1 MWVVSTRVAGVD
13 EVPATAAVAVEE
25 MVPAETATPAGA
37 LVSAG
42 TLCSAMYLLMSN
54 FEPWSSVG

>member
-13 EVPATAAVAVEE
+13 EVPAPAAVAVEE
-25 MVPAETATPAGA
+25 IVPAETATPAGA

-42 TLCSAMYLLMSN
+42 TLCSTMHLLMSN
-54 FEPWSSVG
+54 LEPWSNV